1 MASLSERKS
10 LRRQILREVY
20 DRSGGTSALIDAG
33 MLRAYLG
40 VSDQEMAAACEY
52 LAGEGLALLE
62 ADTFGTTATP
72 NLIALTHKGVV
83 EAEDSADD

>member
-10 LRRQILREVY
+10 LRRQILREIY
-20 DRSGGTSALIDAG
+20 DRSGGTSALINAG
-33 MLRAYLG
+33 MLRADLG

-72 NLIALTHKGVV
+72 SLIALTHKGVV